1 VQHSVSRGYSKMCF
15 LLEAK
20 VSIPKAHCVMNI
32 EDGAEPREYGDPFW
46 LLNAPL
52 PELMEYP

>member
-1 VQHSVSRGYSKMCF
+1 MCF